1 MHYQFPIIR
10 NIDDVLPHIEGRD
23 EFVVAERDYGTIIN
37 YAVAFEDTFPPIKV
51 AGGSARMRAE
61 RALTN
66 AVRRE
71 CRGIKFYPNGKI
83 AARTLHKWF
92 NVGEREETLPR
103 NIDFNQPHMI
113 EEKLDGS
120 MVHPMLVDRY
130 VRWMTKMG
138 ITEVSMQAEEFVAKN
153 SRYSDFAKWCI
164 DNRLTP
170 TFEWTS
176 PFNRIVV
183 PYKKDELT
191 LLAVRDN
198 VTGIY
203 LRVR

>member
-1 MHYQFPIIR
+1 MRYCFPEIR
-10 NIDDVLPHIEGRD
+10 TIDDVLPHIEGRD
-23 EFVVAERDYGTIIN
+23 EFIVAEREFGIVIN
-37 YAVAFEDTFPPIKV
+37 YTVAFEDTFAMSGPDDP
-51 AGGSARMRAE
+51 GGAI
-61 RALTN
+61 
-66 AVRRE
+66 RRE
-71 CRGIKFYPNGKI
+71 CRGLKFYPNGEI

-92 NVGEREETLPR
+92 NVGEREETQPH
-103 NIDFNQPHMI
+103 NIDFNQPHII

-120 MVHPMLVDRY
+120 MVHPMLVDRH

-191 LLAVRDN
+191 LLTVRDN